1 MLIGQ
6 CANDTGTTLNL
17 KSLLL
22 RGEENSELA
31 KASDF

>member
-6 CANDTGTTLNL
+6 CANDAGTTLNL
-17 KSLLL
+17 KVVTI
-22 RGEENSELA
+22 RGGENSELA